1 MNVAYF
7 DGIKVMLEEK
17 EYPTHWYNI
26 QADMKTLPPPPISPA
41 TGKPAQPEELA
52 RIFPAALLAQEMSR
66 ERWIAI
72 PDPIRE
78 MYRRW
83 RPSPLYRAR
92 RLEAELNTPAE
103 IWYKYEGVSPGGSH
117 KLNTAIVQA
126 YYNQQAGIKNLVTET
141 GAGQWGTAL
150 AIAAA
155 FFGMRCTVYMV
166 KISYQQKPYRRLLME
181 SYGASV
187 FASPTDRTQA
197 GRQILAQHPDSTGS
211 LGIAISEAVEEAM
224 ERDDT
229 NYALGS
235 VLNHVLLHQTV
246 IGLEAKQQLA
256 AVDRYPDVV
265 LASCGGGSNFGGIAF
280 PFVQDLLS
288 GQARPKVMAI
298 EPEACPT
305 LTQGT
310 FAYDFGDTVGMTP
323 IIQMYTLGHDFVPA
337 SIHAGGLRYHGDS
350 PLVSRLYHDRI
361 IDARAYRQSQVFEA
375 ALTFAKSEGILPAPE
390 SAHAIR
396 GAIDEAIAARE
407 SGERR
412 VILFNLS
419 GHGHFDLT
427 AYDDYLNGRVVDVPF
442 SSEWTAESLR
452 ALPQVE
458 S

>member
-1 MNVAYF
+1 MAHF
-7 DGIKVMLEEK
+7 DGIKVILDEP

-26 QADMKTLPPPPISPA
+26 QADMKTLPPPPISPV
-41 TGKPAQPEELA
+41 TGKPAQPQELA
-52 RIFPAALLAQEMSR
+52 RIFPPALLEQEMSR

-103 IWYKYEGVSPGGSH
+103 IWYKYEGLSPGGSH
-117 KLNTAIVQA
+117 KLNTAIAQA
-126 YYNQQAGIKNLVTET
+126 YYNQQAGVKNLVTET

-150 AIAAA
+150 SIAAA
-155 FFGMRCTVYMV
+155 FLGIRCTVYMV

-187 FASPTDRTQA
+187 FASPTDRTRA
-197 GRQILAQHPDSTGS
+197 GRQILAQNPDSTGS
-211 LGIAISEAVEEAM
+211 LGIAISEAVEEAL

-265 LASCGGGSNFGGIAF
+265 MASCGGGSNFGGIAF
-280 PFVQDLLS
+280 PFVQDLLN
-288 GQARPKVMAI
+288 GQAQPKIMAI

-361 IDARAYRQSQVFEA
+361 IDARAYGQSQIFDA

-396 GAIDEAIAARE
+396 GAIDEAVAARE
-407 SGERR
+407 AGERR

-442 SSEWTAESLR
+442 SPEWTEASLR
-452 ALPQVE
+452 GLPKVE
-458 S
+458 L